1 LSSEGGFQL
10 GIVDLSSLTWSQF
23 WIGVAYIMISGTL
36 FSLGILRL
44 MQQRVRTGLIL
55 LGSAV
60 VSAVLIFTVIYRFFL

>member
-1 LSSEGGFQL
+1 M
-10 GIVDLSSLTWSQF
+10 GIVDLTSLTWEQF

-44 MQQRVRTGLIL
+44 VQQRVRAGLIM

-60 VSAVLIFTVIYRFFL
+60 VSAVLIFSVIYHFFLP

>member
-55 LGSAV
+55 LGAAV

>member
-10 GIVDLSSLTWSQF
+10 GIVDLSSLTWEQF

-44 MQQRVRTGLIL
+44 MQQRIRTGIIL
-55 LGSAV
+55 LGASV
-60 VSAVLIFTVIYRFFL
+60 VSAVLIFTIIYRFFL